1 MASLFEELGTA
12 CLAPTPDTPL
22 GYKKCGRCRG
32 TGVYSQYVRRVHMG
46 APGVCLKCD
55 GAGRARIPT
64 PQEIADAAAAKK
76 IADRQFRLLD
86 QLKSV
91 IMPDHDN
98 RAFALIAID
107 RLRTLEP
114 GRYQRMLDSVEND
127 RVADVAAYLVAYYH
141 ETKRG

>member
-12 CLAPTPDTPL
+12 CLAPTPNAPL
-22 GYKKCGRCRG
+22 GYKKCRRCSG
-32 TGVYSQYVRRVHMG
+32 TGIYSEFVRRVHMG

-64 PQEIADAAAAKK
+64 AQEIADAATAKK

-98 RAFALIAID
+98 CAFALIAID

-114 GRYQRMLDSVEND
+114 ERYRQMLNSVEAG
-127 RVADVAAYLVAYYH
+127 RVTDVVTHLVAYYH